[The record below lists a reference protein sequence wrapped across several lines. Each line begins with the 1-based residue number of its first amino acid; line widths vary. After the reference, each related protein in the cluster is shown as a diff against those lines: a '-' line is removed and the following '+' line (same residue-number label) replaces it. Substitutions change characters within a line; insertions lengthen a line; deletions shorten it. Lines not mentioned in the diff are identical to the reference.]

1 MTGIASATATQT
13 AITARTQAAT
23 GGLDQ
28 AAFLRLM
35 TAQMNAQDPFN
46 PMDNTQMVA
55 QMAQF
60 SSVAGIAEMNVA
72 LRSITQQIGE
82 QTSLLAELVARFDAG
97 ESTTTPEVSQGA

>member
-1 MTGIASATATQT
+1 MTN
-13 AITARTQAAT
+13 ITAVNGANIPVVPNGTAERP
-23 GGLDQ
+23 LDQ
-28 AAFLRLM
+28 TAFLRLM